1 MIFQQVSLYQEGKN
15 YCSMAIHSI
24 STTSLLYLLMNVFD
38 RKTTFT
44 YATADDITSGGKIE
58 NLRKWWKF
66 LSSYDLLFG
75 YYSQSHKSLTVMKE
89 VQRQPAKGQFYNINI
104 NVAIA
109 GKQHIGTDL
118 RGRDEKQNQKSQ
130 HKQHDK
136 DLKHFIV
143 FISQDINPNLL
154 PINGVIH
161 SKLIRAITGGHVCS
175 KKYAN
180 CQP

>member
-1 MIFQQVSLYQEGKN
+1 MDATDVLNSIKRKVIFHNIKILWPFVSTYVLNCYDILASFLILGGKN

-44 YATADDITSGGKIE
+44 YAIADDITSGGKIE

-89 VQRQPAKGQFYNINI
+89 V
-104 NVAIA
+104 
-109 GKQHIGTDL
+109 
-118 RGRDEKQNQKSQ
+118 
-130 HKQHDK
+130 
-136 DLKHFIV
+136 
-143 FISQDINPNLL
+143 
-154 PINGVIH
+154 
-161 SKLIRAITGGHVCS
+161 
-175 KKYAN
+175 
-180 CQP
+180 